1 MATDNQDDYQDYEL
15 RSGETFEEF
24 VRRLIILEIAKKS
37 LLVFLWQLQQK
48 IAIQQKAEAVVA
60 AADLLK
66 GFRSYAQLI
75 PTDVFDELTTMMLAL
90 VKALSA
96 TDEVERRQAMLV
108 VEIWHDSKPK
118 VVLDLPRLRQL
129 VFNVTL

>member
-60 AADLLK
+60 AAELLK

-108 VEIWHDSKPK
+108 VEICHDSKPK
-118 VVLDLPRLRQL
+118 FVLDLPRLRQL